1 VLPCRRLGGSEIEVS
16 RIALGSWRTFERMPR
31 ADAERLLAYALERG
45 IDFLDDARYDDE
57 TGKAP
62 IPTGYS
68 EVLFGEL
75 LRAVGAD
82 PAALTISNKLWW
94 EFWPGQD
101 AIGEVEASLQR
112 MGLDRLGLLYSST
125 LPAEVPVPVAVEQI
139 AAVLA
144 TGRVGAW
151 AVVNWSAA
159 DLAAATVEASRVA
172 IPPPC
177 AAQLPYSLARADWVE
192 DPAMDGALAAAGA
205 ALIPSAALAGGA
217 LSGKYAAGGAGRISD
232 ELGDPRRAAALQLG
246 AGLRR
251 PAAALGTSPA
261 TLAIAFT
268 LLHPRT
274 AATLIGATSPAQIDA
289 AIDAVGLAERLT
301 SDDVAELR
309 SLAGLGLSAGASH
322 PGNPC
327 CERRR
332 PRHIS
337 TILAH
342 DGDHAAHA
350 PSARRAAQE
359 GDRRPGS
366 RGRRLRH

>member
-1 VLPCRRLGGSEIEVS
+1 MAATLPHRRLGGSEIEVS

-31 ADAERLLAYALERG
+31 GDAEQLLAHALERG

-139 AAVLA
+139 ATVLA

-151 AVVNWSAA
+151 AVVNWNAA
-159 DLAAATVEASRVA
+159 DLAAATLEAERAA

-177 AAQLPYSLARADWVE
+177 AAQLPYSLARTGWVE
-192 DPAMDGALAAAGA
+192 DPAMDDALAAAGA
-205 ALIPSAALAGGA
+205 SLIPSAALAGGA
-217 LSGKYAAGGAGRISD
+217 LSGKYA
-232 ELGDPRRAAALQLG
+232 
-246 AGLRR
+246 
-251 PAAALGTSPA
+251 
-261 TLAIAFT
+261 
-268 LLHPRT
+268 
-274 AATLIGATSPAQIDA
+274 DA
-289 AIDAVGLAERLT
+289 HSYV
-301 SDDVAELR
+301 
-309 SLAGLGLSAGASH
+309 
-322 PGNPC
+322 
-327 CERRR
+327 
-332 PRHIS
+332 
-337 TILAH
+337 
-342 DGDHAAHA
+342 
-350 PSARRAAQE
+350 
-359 GDRRPGS
+359 
-366 RGRRLRH
+366 